1 MAKEILTAESVTSG
15 HPDKLSDLIADSI
28 LDACLEQDPESRVAC
43 EVLLTKGQA
52 VIAGEITTQAI
63 VDYIEVART
72 VIEEVGYSTNGMEFT
87 VHIHTQ
93 SRDIAQGV
101 FGVDEQGAGDQG
113 IVYGYADE
121 ETLNFMP
128 LSVELAHRLTE
139 RLEFC
144 RVEGIIDGLL
154 PDGKSQ
160 VSVEYEN
167 GRFSRIASITLSCQ
181 HRKDKTVDLL
191 RKEVKE
197 QVVDFVFRDIPLDA
211 ETELL
216 INPSGIFVLGGFEAD
231 TGLTGRKLMVDS
243 YGGIA
248 HHGGGAFSGK
258 DASKVD
264 RSGAYMARYIA
275 KNVVGAGL
283 SEKCEV
289 AIGYAIGRAEPTFL
303 NITTFGTGKFTDE
316 KIKAAVLRVF
326 DLRPH
331 SIIEMLDLKQPV
343 YAQTATGGHFGKEY
357 LMWEQLNQTDALL
370 KAIK

>member
-243 YGGIA
+243 Y
-248 HHGGGAFSGK
+248 
-258 DASKVD
+258 
-264 RSGAYMARYIA
+264 
-275 KNVVGAGL
+275 
-283 SEKCEV
+283 
-289 AIGYAIGRAEPTFL
+289 
-303 NITTFGTGKFTDE
+303 FGTGKFTDE